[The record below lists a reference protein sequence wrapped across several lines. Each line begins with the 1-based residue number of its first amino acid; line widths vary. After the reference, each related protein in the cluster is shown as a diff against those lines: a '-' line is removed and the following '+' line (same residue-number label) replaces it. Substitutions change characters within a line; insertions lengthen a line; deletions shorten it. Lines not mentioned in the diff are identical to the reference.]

1 METTLKAGVTY
12 TYNKFEIAEKI
23 NKTIEIIENEIKKN
37 DYQVK
42 GDLGLFKNFAH
53 YLENKWN
60 ALSMNQL
67 KKIQKYCYWVEKNPS
82 LKKINTFLNLL
93 SKYFEVERVK
103 VKISLKE
110 EKIQKARKEWLKARD
125 EADRLLSIYKL
136 EKGDFYKNKMNFFIQ
151 K

>member
-1 METTLKAGVTY
+1 METTVKSGIEY
-12 TYNKFEIAEKI
+12 TYNKSEIINII
-23 NKTIEIIENEIKKN
+23 NKTIDNIKNIIKKN
-37 DYQVK
+37 DYQLTGNIDK
-42 GDLGLFKNFAH
+42 YYNLRWKDFSK
-53 YLENKWN
+53 
-60 ALSMNQL
+60 NQL

-110 EKIQKARKEWLKARD
+110 EKIQKARKEWLTAKN

-136 EKGDFYKNKMNFFIQ
+136 EKGDFYKTKMNFFI
-151 K
+151 KK